1 MKLEI
6 DSAAN
11 FINGL
16 MRSRLTESD
25 LAHFTES
32 FRSVLSARYSDHWFP
47 DKPFKGSAF
56 RCIRIVKRRLDPV
69 LALAATGAGLTESAL
84 LDVLPSELT
93 LWVDPADVCY
103 RFGEDGSIGNL
114 YSGADDDSD
123 DSVTSS
129 DSESSFNSPSPSPQP
144 TAPIS
149 LGSARCV
156 DQYQQ
161 HIRFSLAQQQQ
172 QAVTVQ

>member
-16 MRSRLTESD
+16 LRSRLTPSD
-25 LAHFTES
+25 LARFTDS
-32 FRSVLSARYSDHWFP
+32 FRSVLSTRYSDHWFP

-69 LALAATGAGLTESAL
+69 LALAASGAGLTESTL

-114 YSGADDDSD
+114 YSGPTDDDDSD

-144 TAPIS
+144 MCP
-149 LGSARCV
+149 GSTRCI

-161 HIRFSLAQQQQ
+161 HIRFNLATQQQ